1 MITPKKLPFATSTV
15 PPEKSRNEIIKL
27 LKDFG
32 ISDYAWSEDLGQI
45 TLSFKVEV
53 EYEGEPK
60 LWNVI
65 IRPPI
70 LTEPKNVYDEK
81 ERMIVE
87 KQIPNY
93 VQSFRFLLNHLK
105 TKLMA
110 VACGAVKFEEEFMA
124 DLAVRTPE
132 GPKRFAEAIKQ
143 YQPGFLLEGPK
154 TEVYGDKQA

>member
-32 ISDYAWSEDLGQI
+32 ITDYSWAEDLGQVA
-45 TLSFKVEV
+45 LSFKVEV
-53 EYEGEPK
+53 DYEGEPK

-70 LTEPKNVYDEK
+70 LVDVRKVYDEEK
-81 ERMIVE
+81 RMIVD
-87 KQIPNY
+87 KNIPNY
-93 VQSFRFLLNHLK
+93 IQSFRFLLNHLK
-105 TKLMA
+105 TKLTA

-124 DLAVRTPE
+124 DLAVKTPE
-132 GPKRFAEAIKQ
+132 GYKRFAEALKT
-143 YQPGFLLEGPK
+143 YNPNLLLEGP
-154 TEVYGDKQA
+154 TQQ

>member
-32 ISDYAWSEDLGQI
+32 ISDYAWAEDLGQVR
-45 TLSFKVEV
+45 LSFKVEV
-53 EYEGEPK
+53 DYEGEPK

-65 IRPPI
+65 INPPV
-70 LTEPKNVYDEK
+70 LVDMRKVYDEK
-81 ERMIVE
+81 ERMLVE
-87 KQIPNY
+87 KPIPNY

-105 TKLMA
+105 TKLTA

-124 DLAVRTPE
+124 DIAVQTPQGSKRLIDAVKE
-132 GPKRFAEAIKQ
+132 YVPKL
-143 YQPGFLLEGPK
+143 LLEGPK
-154 TEVYGDKQA
+154 ESR

>member
-32 ISDYAWSEDLGQI
+32 ISDYSWAEDLGQVA
-45 TLSFKVEV
+45 LSFKVEV
-53 EYEGEPK
+53 DYEGEPK
-60 LWNVI
+60 LWSVI

-70 LTEPKNVYDEK
+70 LVDVRKVYDEEK
-81 ERMIVE
+81 RMVVE
-87 KQIPNY
+87 KGIPNY

-105 TKLMA
+105 TKLTA

-124 DLAVRTPE
+124 DIQVQTPQ
-132 GPKRFAEAIKQ
+132 GPKRFVEALKE
-143 YQPGFLLEGPK
+143 YNPHLLLGTQVMEKKP
-154 TEVYGDKQA
+154 E